1 MFARA
6 LASRAGRSNLTN
18 REIKTEPANLSWEKA
33 SRSAQLGVVVNATLA
48 AVKLVAGVVG
58 NSYALVADAVESTAD
73 IFSSLV
79 VLGGLRVATRGPTDE
94 FPFGFG
100 RAETLAAVAVSLMLV
115 GTSIGIAVEAVR
127 EIQAPQHA
135 PAGWTLIVLC
145 TVIVVK
151 WWVSRSVYLA
161 GKDAG
166 SRAVQAD
173 AWHHLSDAL
182 TSLAACVGIS
192 LALWM
197 GPGWEAADDWAALVA
212 AGVIFINGLL
222 MLRSSAF
229 DLLDRSAEP
238 EVTERVREV
247 AGQVPGVMAVEKLV
261 VRRAGLQSFVDIHVH
276 AEGEMPLRQAHDL
289 GGAVKWAILSRVPSV
304 GGVLVHM
311 EPFEPTAGAASAANS
326 VNPG

>member
-1 MFARA
+1 M
-6 LASRAGRSNLTN
+6 
-18 REIKTEPANLSWEKA
+18 KTEPANPSWEQA
-33 SRSAQLGVVVNATLA
+33 SRSAQLGVVVNAALA
-48 AVKLVAGVVG
+48 AVKLVAGVIG

-127 EIQAPQHA
+127 EIRTPHHA

-151 WWVSRSVYLA
+151 WWVSRRVHAA

-238 EVTERVREV
+238 EVTERVRDV
-247 AGQVPGVMAVEKLV
+247 AGQVPGVLAVEKLV
-261 VRRAGLQSFVDIHVH
+261 VRRAGLQSFVDIHVQ
-276 AEGEMPLRQAHDL
+276 AEGEMPLRRAHDL
-289 GGAVKWAILSRVPSV
+289 GGAVKWAILDRIPAV

-311 EPFEPTAGAASAANS
+311 EPYEPVTNSTNAAHSP
-326 VNPG
+326 NPG

>member
-1 MFARA
+1 M
-6 LASRAGRSNLTN
+6 
-18 REIKTEPANLSWEKA
+18 KTELVNPAWERA
-33 SRSAQLGVVVNATLA
+33 SRSAQLGVVINATLA
-48 AVKLVAGVVG
+48 AVKLVAGIVG
-58 NSYALVADAVESTAD
+58 NSYALVADAVESTSD

-100 RAETLAAVAVSLMLV
+100 RAETLAAVVVSLMLV
-115 GTSIGIAVEAVR
+115 GTSIGISVEAIR
-127 EIQAPQHA
+127 EIRTPHHA
-135 PAGWTLIVLC
+135 PAGWTLVVLC

-151 WWVSRSVYLA
+151 WWISRRVHAA
-161 GKDAG
+161 GRDAG

-182 TSLAACVGIS
+182 TSLAACIGIS

-212 AGVIFINGLL
+212 AGVILINGIL

-238 EVTERVREV
+238 KLMSQVRQV
-247 AGQVPGVMAVEKLV
+247 ASGVPGVLAVEKLV
-261 VRRAGLQSFVDIHVH
+261 VRRAGIQSFVDIHVQ
-276 AEGEMPLRQAHDL
+276 AEGEMPLRLAHDL
-289 GGAVKWAILSRVPSV
+289 GGAVKWAILKGVPSV

-311 EPFEPTAGAASAANS
+311 EPYEPSDDPTRASNL
-326 VNPG
+326 NPLG